1 MSATTNLL
9 LATMW
14 LSLSLLMPWAF
25 LPAVVCLGCALAT
38 AWLGLDHASEE
49 GE

>member
-1 MSATTNLL
+1 MSTTTNLL

-25 LPAVVCLGCALAT
+25 IPAAACLGCALAT
-38 AWLGLDHASEE
+38 AWLGLDYSEAE